1 MINNFKN
8 FITSNFNKSADVKNT
23 YYTELLESFDSEECV
38 ICKLLGI
45 SVLKYLEN
53 LLHEFTMD
61 PTSRREIREAFGYC
75 RKHTEQLIDVT
86 KNTNQRLS
94 AAIVAEDLANNFLKH
109 SKKLFRNGIQTYT
122 GMFKIRKSCPICKY
136 YSKHEKMYI
145 SEFAKGTAKEEFLEK
160 FEEKP
165 GICIEHLI
173 MISKSVKDRNALKR
187 MLKPQIKEIQEIDL
201 ELNNFIK
208 KFDHKSNEKITDNEA
223 SAWYR
228 LFGRINSR

>member
-1 MINNFKN
+1 MINNLKRL
-8 FITSNFNKSADVKNT
+8 ITSNFGRSADVKNT
-23 YYTELLESFDSEECV
+23 YYTELLESLNSEECV
-38 ICKLLGI
+38 ICKLLEI

-109 SKKLFRNGIQTYT
+109 SKRLLRSGIHASS

-136 YSKHEKMYI
+136 YNKHERMYV
-145 SEFAKGTAKEEFLEK
+145 SEFAKGTAK
-160 FEEKP
+160 
-165 GICIEHLI
+165 
-173 MISKSVKDRNALKR
+173 
-187 MLKPQIKEIQEIDL
+187 
-201 ELNNFIK
+201 
-208 KFDHKSNEKITDNEA
+208 
-223 SAWYR
+223 
-228 LFGRINSR
+228 